1 MKSLPKLMKV
11 KIKKKHPQNN
21 FSIIFFSTIL
31 TIGFFIVGN
40 YNHVSAGESSCT
52 DQISGKSRT
61 QLEAELEACNKEIA
75 EWTINLNQARQNS
88 ASFSNEITVLTAKIN
103 AAKAQ
108 INGRNIAINNL
119 TKDIAVKKSE
129 ISVLD
134 QRIVNGKIAI
144 ADILRKTNNINSY
157 SLVEAMLSEKDLS
170 EFFVDIDTYASTR
183 KALAVLFADLRNV
196 RSITETTKNELDKKR
211 EAEAAA
217 RATLEKAKKEVESS
231 QAEKKT
237 LLNISQNNEKTYAQV
252 LADKQAKAAQIRA
265 VLFPLR
271 DAGAIPFGTALQ
283 YAEAAKATTG
293 VRPAFVLA
301 ILQQES
307 NLGANVGSCVITN
320 LSTGETKGV
329 NSGTLFSNGIHPT
342 RDLPILQNIL
352 NTLGRDPFQTRVSCP
367 IAGVPGYGGAMGPA
381 QFIPSTWNLM
391 VKKIASALGKT
402 TPDPWNPADAIMAS
416 SIFLDDL
423 GAGTQ
428 DWTNERTAACRYYS
442 GKSCYSN
449 GSANVGLNYG
459 NRVME
464 RAAALQKDI
473 DFLQNI

>member
-1 MKSLPKLMKV
+1 MKV
-11 KIKKKHPQNN
+11 KRKRKFLQPNLSKI
-21 FSIIFFSTIL
+21 FLASILI
-31 TIGFFIVGN
+31 IGFLVVLN
-40 YNHVSAGESSCT
+40 TSYATTESACT
-52 DQISGKSRT
+52 DQITGKSRA
-61 QLEAELEACNKEIA
+61 QLELELEKCNKEIA
-75 EWTINLNQARQNS
+75 EWTVTLNQAKQNS
-88 ASFSNEITVLTAKIN
+88 ASFSNDIAVLTAKIN

-108 INGRNIAINNL
+108 INSRNIAINNL
-119 TKDIAVKKSE
+119 TKDIAVKQSE

-134 QRIVNGKIAI
+134 TRISNGKKAI
-144 ADILRKTNNINSY
+144 ADILRKTNSINSY
-157 SLVEAMLSEKDLS
+157 SLVEAILSDKDLS
-170 EFFVDIDTYASTR
+170 EFFVDIDTYASTER
-183 KALAVLFADLRNV
+183 ALAVLFAELRDV
-196 RSITETTKNELDKKR
+196 RNAAESTKNDLGKKK
-211 EAEAAA
+211 EAEARA
-217 RATLEKAKKEVESS
+217 RATLETAKKQVEIS

-237 LLNISQNNEKTYAQV
+237 LLTISRNNEKTYAQV
-252 LADKQAKAAQIRA
+252 LADRQAKAAQIRA

-283 YAEAAKATTG
+283 YAEAAKAQTG

-329 NSGTLFSNGIHPT
+329 NTGATFSNGIHST
-342 RDLPILQNIL
+342 RDLPILQSIL
-352 NTLGRDPFQTRVSCP
+352 NSLGRDPFQTRVSCP
-367 IAGVPGYGGAMGPA
+367 VAGIVGYGGAMGPA

-391 VKKIASALGKT
+391 VSKISSALNKSV
-402 TPDPWNPADAIMAS
+402 PDPWNPADAIMAS
-416 SIFLDDL
+416 SVFLGDL

-442 GKSCYSN
+442 GKTCYNN
-449 GSANVGLNYG
+449 GRANIGLSYG

-464 RAAALQKDI
+464 RASSIQRDI